1 METPVPYSV
10 AHKPHL
16 QRPCA
21 ACGGVG
27 SHHVT
32 LTLNIA
38 HAAKK
43 PRTKIIQFWLCDGCE
58 LNSQSYLMRNAD
70 QSGRIARAL
79 TPDKA
84 DWLYPKPVEEV
95 VNALV

>member
-1 METPVPYSV
+1 MEAPATYSV
-10 AHKPHL
+10 TPKPHL

-21 ACGGVG
+21 ACGEVG

-32 LTLNIA
+32 LTMQIA
-38 HAAKK
+38 HAVKRA
-43 PRTKIIQFWLCDGCE
+43 RTKIIQFWLCDQCE

-84 DWLYPKPVEEV
+84 DWLYPKPVEAANV
-95 VNALV
+95 SA

>member
-1 METPVPYSV
+1 MESPATYSV
-10 AHKPHL
+10 VPKPHL

-21 ACGGVG
+21 ACGGIG

-32 LTLNIA
+32 LTFQIA
-38 HAAKK
+38 HAVKRAK
-43 PRTKIIQFWLCDGCE
+43 TKLLQFWLCDACE
-58 LNSQSYLMRNAD
+58 LNSQSYLMRNSD

-84 DWLYPKPVEEV
+84 DWLYPEEKS
-95 VNALV
+95 A